1 MAQQILQWLP
11 VNPVVAQS
19 TRMDVSDYFQYIYWN
34 TKKLVSNNTEVMDFL
49 ARQGQAGKNKTL
61 YSSTL
66 LYRLSTEGVSQIKCM
81 SLPPSRFGLK
91 VYVFQPQRFIL

>member
-11 VNPVVAQS
+11 VNLVVAQS

-34 TKKLVSNNTEVMDFL
+34 TKTLVSNNTEGMDLL
-49 ARQGQAGKNKTL
+49 ARQVQAGKSKSL
-61 YSSTL
+61 SSSTL
-66 LYRLSTEGVSQIKCM
+66 LYRLSAEGVSQIKCTC
-81 SLPPSRFGLK
+81 LPPSRFGLK